1 MLLGLLPDRGLF
13 GRFVLVFGG
22 GGLRFGSS
30 GGGLRFGSGR
40 LFVFLF
46 LVFLFVY
53 AAVRPGHAVSGIHRP
68 RFLHMQVEDLS
79 GRRPERVSLN
89 VPFGLVGGALRFAS
103 LGKVR
108 RELDRHFDES
118 IGSAELRSLWEDLEK
133 KPDGGDVVKTVEGA
147 TLHFRRD
154 GDSVVIEVSDIRGHE
169 TGETV
174 TLRLPHRLVEAIVNS
189 DRDLDVDALI
199 SQIKDGGRG
208 ELVDVRGRHGHVR
221 ITID

>member
-1 MLLGLLPDRGLF
+1 MKE
-13 GRFVLVFGG
+13 
-22 GGLRFGSS
+22 LRSI
-30 GGGLRFGSGR
+30 
-40 LFVFLF
+40 VNACFLF
-46 LVFLFVY
+46 LVFLIVY
-53 AAVRPGHAVSGIHRP
+53 AAVRPGHAISGLHRP
-68 RFLHMQVEDLS
+68 RFLHMQIEDLS
-79 GRRPERVSLN
+79 GNRPERVSIN

-103 LGKVR
+103 LGRVR
-108 RELDRHFDES
+108 RELDRNFNES
-118 IGSAELRSLWEDLEK
+118 IGSQELRALWEELEK
-133 KPDGGDVVKTVEGA
+133 KPDGGEVVKEVEGA

-154 GDSVVIEVSDIRGHE
+154 GDTVVLEVSEIRGHD

-174 TLRLPHRLVEAIVNS
+174 TLRLPHRLVESIVKS